1 MRVLGIDWGEARVGL
16 AVSDETGTIAS
27 PYRVLPNDDELMA
40 NLVRAVADVG
50 AMEIIIGYPLTLTG
64 QEGPAADVVHEFAL
78 QLQKRVAVPLK
89 FVDERLTTKAAEQAM
104 REAGASAK
112 KIKKT
117 ADAAAAAVILQTYL
131 DLCKRE
137 ERRAEENP
145 PEDK

>member
-27 PYRVLPNDDELMA
+27 PYRVVPNDDELFPT
-40 NLVRAVADVG
+40 LIRAVAEVG

-64 QEGPAADVVHEFAL
+64 QEGPAADIVHEFAV
-78 QLQKRVAVPLK
+78 QLQQRVAVPLK

-131 DLCKRE
+131 DLRKRE
-137 ERRAEENP
+137 KKQAE
-145 PEDK
+145 DS

>member
-1 MRVLGIDWGEARVGL
+1 MRVLGIDWGETRVGL

-27 PYRVLPNDDELMA
+27 PYRVVPNDDEL
-40 NLVRAVADVG
+40 LPSLLRAVAEVG
-50 AMEIIIGYPLTLTG
+50 ALEIIIGYPLTLTG
-64 QEGPAADVVHEFAL
+64 QEGPAADVVREFAL
-78 QLQKRVAVPLK
+78 QLQKRVSVPLK

-137 ERRAEENP
+137 AKP
-145 PEDK
+145 PEDT